1 MKKMKTMDEF
11 KYKDANLGMRIF
23 LSLSMQQAL
32 MGLQLFELKDETS
45 KEMDNLLVEMIMSA
59 ANVIFEKPIEA

>member
-1 MKKMKTMDEF
+1 MKKMQTNDEF

-32 MGLQLFELKDETS
+32 AGLQLFDLKDETS
-45 KEMDNLLVEMIMSA
+45 KEMDKLLVEMIMSA